1 MNTPKNSHSAT
12 RDERPR
18 SLFEV
23 LFGAKVE
30 DTNLTANVLE
40 KALELRIEQ
49 ERTKQQYYR
58 LENASRTIEL
68 FTMAKEY
75 GVPSYEIPKLFGGE
89 ELNIGSSGF
98 RSGASNIG
106 VPTSTVTDCSV
117 KQPLCYKF
125 PPAGS
130 NLRPKP
136 VAGDATTLAARRAN
150 SPARIGAYAV
160 AALNEAAS
168 LKEEDQ
174 QLKFSPFPTNAN
186 HSVASHSRNLSL
198 PVAKTAGSDIPSE
211 MTSILSFGKDY
222 NEQISNSAGFGD
234 SNQPGLRKASMV
246 HKKHRR
252 TRSGSSFGVIDLNM
266 VDAHKQLSLPKL
278 KTQVDQLPIQST
290 EKNPEKRFDYDEI
303 TCSENSSRNGSP
315 TQSKNTN
322 SVANLLNSG

>member
-1 MNTPKNSHSAT
+1 MNTPRNSDSI

-30 DTNLTANVLE
+30 DANLSSNVLE

-58 LENASRTIEL
+58 VENAGRLIEL
-68 FTMAKEY
+68 FKMAKEY
-75 GVPSYEIPKLFGGE
+75 GVPSYEVPKLFGGE
-89 ELNIGSSGF
+89 ELNVGSLGS
-98 RSGASNIG
+98 ASNIE
-106 VPTSTVTDCSV
+106 VPTDSSV
-117 KQPLCYKF
+117 RQPLSYRF
-125 PPAGS
+125 PAAGS

-136 VAGDATTLAARRAN
+136 VAGDVPARRTN
-150 SPARIGAYAV
+150 SPARIGAHAV

-174 QLKFSPFPTNAN
+174 PLKFSAFPTNPS
-186 HSVASHSRNLSL
+186 HPVATHSRNLSL
-198 PVAKTAGSDIPSE
+198 PVAKTAASDIPPG

-222 NEQISNSAGFGD
+222 NEDISNNAGFGD
-234 SNQPGLRKASMV
+234 SSQQGLRKPSMV

-266 VDAHKQLSLPKL
+266 IDAHKQLNLPKL
-278 KTQVDQLPIQST
+278 KTQVDQMPIQST
-290 EKNPEKRFDYDEI
+290 EKDPEKRFDYDEI

-315 TQSKNTN
+315 TQSKNTA
-322 SVANLLNSG
+322 SVANLLNSA

>member
-1 MNTPKNSHSAT
+1 MNTPKNSHST
-12 RDERPR
+12 RDERSR

-23 LFGAKVE
+23 LFGAKLE
-30 DTNLTANVLE
+30 DTSLSDNVLE

-58 LENASRTIEL
+58 VENANRVVEL
-68 FTMAKEY
+68 FKMAKEY
-75 GVPSYEIPKLFGGE
+75 GVPSNEIPKLFGGE
-89 ELNIGSSGF
+89 PPSIE
-98 RSGASNIG
+98 
-106 VPTSTVTDCSV
+106 VPSTADNSV
-117 KQPLCYKF
+117 KQPLSYKF

-136 VAGDATTLAARRAN
+136 ISGDLPARRTN
-150 SPARIGAYAV
+150 SPARIGANAV

-174 QLKFSPFPTNAN
+174 PLKFSPFPTNSN
-186 HSVASHSRNLSL
+186 HSAATHSRNLSL
-198 PVAKTAGSDIPSE
+198 PVGKTVGSDIPSG
-211 MTSILSFGKDY
+211 MTSILSFRKDY
-222 NEQISNSAGFGD
+222 NEQTSNSGACGD
-234 SNQPGLRKASMV
+234 SKQQSLRKASMV

-252 TRSGSSFGVIDLNM
+252 TQSGSSFGVIDLNM
-266 VDAHKQLSLPKL
+266 IDAHKHLNLPKL
-278 KTQVDQLPIQST
+278 KTQIDQLPIQST
-290 EKNPEKRFDYDEI
+290 EKNPEKGFDYDEI